1 MLMSELQIHNE
12 FSLLLIISSK
22 KVLCLRYISVQY
34 SEQQAC
40 VTAGND
46 VGMTAFGTSFPDSQ
60 CVIFVMLLISSQIIF
75 AIVS

>member
-46 VGMTAFGTSFPDSQ
+46 VGMTAFGPEEFKVRHSRI
-60 CVIFVMLLISSQIIF
+60 VNVSSL
-75 AIVS
+75 